1 MSPLDDRSLTAADA
15 LGSPPQH
22 VDPRPANESPLGLAK
37 APSSP
42 GRCWLLVLAAGLLA
56 GLAGF
61 GIGEV
66 APKLFPVSYEL
77 PPEIRGNGAR
87 VPIELERRMGI
98 SRDQSAALAYGG
110 LGMFLGLALGAA
122 GGLARRSPRA
132 AIAAGVVGLA
142 LGGAAGAGMT
152 RVLLPLFHASRT
164 GFSEEDRNNDLALA
178 LRTHGGI
185 WLAVGA
191 AAGLALGIGL
201 GGGARMARA
210 LIGGI
215 LGAVVAAVFYEFG
228 GAVVFPIAET
238 FRPMAKEMI
247 PRLTAHLAVAL
258 CVAAGALL
266 FAEHLTLRRAMPRSD
281 R

>member
-1 MSPLDDRSLTAADA
+1 MSQLDDRSPTSSGTLDV
-15 LGSPPQH
+15 PPQPG
-22 VDPRPANESPLGLAK
+22 DPGLANALLPGPTT

-42 GRCWLLVLAAGLLA
+42 GRTWLLVLAAGLLA

-61 GIGEV
+61 GIGEA
-66 APKLFPVSYEL
+66 APKFFPVSLEFS
-77 PPEIRGNGAR
+77 PEIRRNGSR
-87 VPIELERRMGI
+87 VPIELERRVGI
-98 SRDQSAALAYGG
+98 SRDQSATLAYGG

-132 AIAAGVVGLA
+132 AIAAGVLGLV

-152 RVLLPLFHASRT
+152 RVLLPSYHATRAAAS
-164 GFSEEDRNNDLALA
+164 DADHNNDLALA

-201 GGGARMARA
+201 GGGARTARA
-210 LIGGI
+210 IIGGSM
-215 LGAVVAAVFYEFG
+215 GAVVAAVTYEFG
-228 GAVVFPIAET
+228 GAVLFPLAET
-238 FRPMAKEMI
+238 FRPMAVEMI
-247 PRLTAHLAVAL
+247 PRLSAHLAVAL

-266 FAEHLTLRRAMPRSD
+266 IADYLTLRRATPRPD

>member
-1 MSPLDDRSLTAADA
+1 MSSLDDRSPTSLGASESRRQPVDA
-15 LGSPPQH
+15 GL
-22 VDPRPANESPLGLAK
+22 ANESPAGPTK

-42 GRCWLLVLAAGLLA
+42 LRSWLLVLAAGLFA

-66 APKLFPVSYEL
+66 APRFYPVSYEL
-77 PPEIRGNGAR
+77 SPEIRRNTAR
-87 VPIELERRMGI
+87 VPIELERRMGV
-98 SRDQSAALAYGG
+98 SRDQSATLAYGG
-110 LGMFLGLALGAA
+110 LGMVLGLTLGVA
-122 GGLARRSPRA
+122 GGFARRSPRA
-132 AIAAGVVGLA
+132 AIAAGVVGMV
-142 LGGAAGAGMT
+142 LGGAGMT
-152 RVLLPLFHASRT
+152 RVLLPFYHATRAAA
-164 GFSEEDRNNDLALA
+164 SEADQNNDLALA

-185 WLAVGA
+185 WLAIGA

-215 LGAVVAAVFYEFG
+215 LGAGVAAVIYEFG
-228 GAVVFPIAET
+228 GAILFPVAET
-238 FRPMAKEMI
+238 FRPMAKETL
-247 PRLTAHLAVAL
+247 PRLSAHLAVAL

-266 FAEHLTLRRAMPRSD
+266 LANHLAVRRSTPRPD

>member
-1 MSPLDDRSLTAADA
+1 MSPLDERSPKSMDA
-15 LGSPPQH
+15 SEPVPEPMDTGL
-22 VDPRPANESPLGLAK
+22 ANKSPLEPAK
-37 APSSP
+37 SPSSP
-42 GRCWLLVLAAGLLA
+42 GRTWQLVLAAGFLA

-61 GIGEV
+61 GIGE
-66 APKLFPVSYEL
+66 AGPKLFRPSYEL
-77 PPEIRGNGAR
+77 PPEIRRDSGQI
-87 VPIELERRMGI
+87 PLETERRAEV

-110 LGMFLGLALGAA
+110 LGMVLGLALGVA

-132 AIAAGVVGLA
+132 SIAAGVVGLA

-152 RVLLPLFHASRT
+152 RVLLPVYQAT
-164 GFSEEDRNNDLALA
+164 QAAATEEDRNTDLVLA

-191 AAGLALGIGL
+191 AAGLALGTGL

-210 LIGGI
+210 LIGGVI
-215 LGAVVAAVFYEFG
+215 GAGAATVIYEFG
-228 GAVVFPIAET
+228 GAILFPVAQT
-238 FRPMAKEMI
+238 FRPMALQMV
-247 PRLTAHLAVAL
+247 PRLCAHLAVAS

-266 FAEHLTLRRAMPRSD
+266 VADHLALRRTKPKSD

>member
-1 MSPLDDRSLTAADA
+1 MSSLDERSPTSLGASESRRQPVDA
-15 LGSPPQH
+15 GL
-22 VDPRPANESPLGLAK
+22 ANESPAGPTK

-42 GRCWLLVLAAGLLA
+42 LRSWLLVLAAGLFA

-66 APKLFPVSYEL
+66 APRFYPVSYEFS
-77 PPEIRGNGAR
+77 PEIRRNTAR
-87 VPIELERRMGI
+87 VPIELERRMRV
-98 SRDQSAALAYGG
+98 SRDQSATLAYGG
-110 LGMFLGLALGAA
+110 LGMVLGLALGVA
-122 GGLARRSPRA
+122 GGLARRSLGP
-132 AIAAGVVGLA
+132 AIAAGVVGLV

-152 RVLLPLFHASRT
+152 RVLLPFYHATRAAA
-164 GFSEEDRNNDLALA
+164 SEADQNNDLALA

-185 WLAVGA
+185 WLAIGA

-215 LGAVVAAVFYEFG
+215 LGAGVAAVIYEFG
-228 GAVVFPIAET
+228 GAVVFPVAET
-238 FRPMAKEMI
+238 FRPMAYQMI
-247 PRLTAHLAVAL
+247 PRLLAHLAVAL

-266 FAEHLTLRRAMPRSD
+266 VADHLALRRSTPRPD